1 LITYWNQAAER
12 IFGHCSTDVLGQT
25 LDIITPTQHQK
36 RHWDGY
42 AKTMQSGQTRYGHS
56 VLRVPALH
64 KDGHT
69 ISIAFT
75 ITLLHSDAHE
85 ITGIAAVIRDETAQ
99 FMQIKGLKQRIIEL
113 EKNAAT

>member
-1 LITYWNQAAER
+1 MR
-12 IFGHCSTDVLGQT
+12 IFINSRCAAGN
-25 LDIITPTQHQK
+25 
-36 RHWDGY
+36 
-42 AKTMQSGQTRYGHS
+42 
-56 VLRVPALH
+56 
-64 KDGHT
+64 

>member
-1 LITYWNQAAER
+1 
-12 IFGHCSTDVLGQT
+12 
-25 LDIITPTQHQK
+25 
-36 RHWDGY
+36 
-42 AKTMQSGQTRYGHS
+42 MQSGQTRYGHS

-75 ITLLHSDAHE
+75 ITLLHSDANE
-85 ITGIAAVIRDETAQ
+85 ITGIAALIRDETAQ
-99 FMQIKGLKQRIIEL
+99 FMQIKDLKQRIIEL